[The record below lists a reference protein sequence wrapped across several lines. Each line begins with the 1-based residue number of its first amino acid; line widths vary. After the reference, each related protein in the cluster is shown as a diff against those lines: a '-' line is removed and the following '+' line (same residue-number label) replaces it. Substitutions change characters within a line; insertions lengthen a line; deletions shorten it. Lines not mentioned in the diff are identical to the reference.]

1 MAIRRGL
8 SERMPL
14 FPNRL
19 EENPPRDV
27 SVKMPAY
34 FWAGPLPKV
43 NWLFVFAS
51 AAFNLIRLPKLLVKA
66 AT

>member
-19 EENPPRDV
+19 EENPPREV

-34 FWAGPLPKV
+34 FWAGPLAEGE
-43 NWLFVFAS
+43 LALLFAS
-51 AAFNLIRLPKLLVKA
+51 AAFNLIRLPKLLVNA